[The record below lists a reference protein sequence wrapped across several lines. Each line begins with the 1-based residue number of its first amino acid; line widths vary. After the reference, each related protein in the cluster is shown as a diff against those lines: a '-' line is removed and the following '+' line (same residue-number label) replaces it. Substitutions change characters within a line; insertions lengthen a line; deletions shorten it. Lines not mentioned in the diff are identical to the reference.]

1 MIHIF
6 HVRPPVITVISKL
19 VDPLGHI
26 SLKIPIQ
33 DQNTQKNSERA
44 PKTYQSKFDRKK
56 FTFTVFMIFFKSRGK
71 CPISSLEPSA
81 TTVRVLTEYPS
92 GH

>member
-19 VDPLGHI
+19 VNPLGHI

-44 PKTYQSKFDRKK
+44 PKTYQSKFDRKN
-56 FTFTVFMIFFKSRGK
+56 
-71 CPISSLEPSA
+71 LH
-81 TTVRVLTEYPS
+81 LQYL
-92 GH
+92 